1 MGEMLS
7 VDLKLESGSNS
18 VSTKLNCLG
27 SKPQVSTVYIHVW
40 AGPMSLL
47 SGTLCTY
54 HMRGSTFNSYL
65 PIGREGIWPIAITSQ
80 YPEGTRNNGVTMM
93 SYSRT
98 RSL

>member
-1 MGEMLS
+1 M
-7 VDLKLESGSNS
+7 
-18 VSTKLNCLG
+18 STKLNCLG
-27 SKPQVSTVYIHVW
+27 SKPQGCTAYIHVW
-40 AGPMSLL
+40 AGPVLPL

-54 HMRGSTFNSYL
+54 HMRESTSNSYL

-80 YPEGTRNNGVTMM
+80 YLEGTRNNGVTMM